1 MTYTTCTCICPQ
13 TQDLLLG
20 QSDVHILRVPQ
31 GEAQPTQR
39 HRFSGAPVQWLLAT
53 PDGRT
58 VAAGHACGLML
69 VFDALTGHA
78 QNRNT
83 CQLQSEYKTTP
94 ARTTGLLSNDG
105 RWLLAC
111 DLREEKDVGFLL
123 DLQQQQAP
131 RRLVLPKVSPAF
143 TPPALQHSF
152 VMLTSHHPAL
162 LECRIDSPEPLR
174 QVQAKLVCSEHLE
187 LTGHYFDRQA
197 GEQLFQKDIL
207 PGHFNSINWRIH
219 MPKPQPPGR
228 WLCTAIVTASN
239 DAGLV
244 GRHLLPFYMP
254 EASGMH
260 GGA

>member
-20 QSDVHILRVPQ
+20 QSDGHILRVPQ

-58 VAAGHACGLML
+58 VAAGHACGLVL

-78 QNRNT
+78 QDRNT

-123 DLQQQQAP
+123 DLRQQHAP
-131 RRLVLPKVSPAF
+131 RRLVLPKSTADF
-143 TPPALQHSF
+143 TLPALQHSF
-152 VMLTSHHPAL
+152 VMLTPHHPAL
-162 LECRIDSPEPLR
+162 LQCRLDSPEPLR
-174 QVQAKLVCSEHLE
+174 QVQTQWVCSEHME
-187 LTGHYFDRQA
+187 LIAHYVDRKM

-207 PGHFNSINWRIH
+207 PGQFNRIHWRIH
-219 MPKPQPPGR
+219 MPKPQPAGR
-228 WLCTAIVTASN
+228 WLCTVIRTASN
-239 DAGLV
+239 DAGQV
-244 GRHLLPFYMP
+244 GHHLLPFYMP
-254 EASGMH
+254 A
-260 GGA
+260 A